1 MSLPVINQLVMLALI
16 PFSVLATLLLTRW
29 AGLHKEK
36 DYVFVFCMMV
46 ALVFLGSLIV
56 LSSLSHPVTVVHIT
70 ISVEPTTVTVGEN
83 VTISGSIQP
92 RLAGVAVRIR
102 WQPLERSWG
111 TLATVTTDENGKFS
125 YVWTPET
132 VGTYEVRT
140 EWLGSPTISY
150 DISHIVV
157 VTVVETKK

>member
-1 MSLPVINQLVMLALI
+1 MSSSVINQIVILALI

-29 AGLHKEK
+29 AGMHKEK
-36 DYVFVFCMMV
+36 DYVFLFGMMV
-46 ALVFLGSLIV
+46 FLVFFGSLVV

-92 RLAGVAVRIR
+92 RLVGVAVRIR
-102 WQPLERSWG
+102 WQPHKQFWG

-125 YVWTPET
+125 YVWMPET

-140 EWLGSPTISY
+140 ELLSSPTTFYSA
-150 DISHIVV
+150 SRIVV